1 MSKPGPSRDRRE
13 AERKLARSAAAALCI
28 TRLGQPVTV
37 RLGDGSFH
45 STTVTRLPWLHN
57 GTVWLVGLAC
67 MPAGAPC
74 NAVTVT
80 MPSTAGAVLASA
92 GLRMERGGA

>member
-13 AERKLARSAAAALCI
+13 AKRKLARSAASARSI

-37 RLGDGSFH
+37 RMGDGSFH
-45 STTVTRLPWLHN
+45 QTTVTRLPWLQ
-57 GTVWLVGLAC
+57 GTVWFVGLAC

-74 NAVTVT
+74 NAVTST
-80 MPSTAGAVLASA
+80 LPSTAGAVLAKA